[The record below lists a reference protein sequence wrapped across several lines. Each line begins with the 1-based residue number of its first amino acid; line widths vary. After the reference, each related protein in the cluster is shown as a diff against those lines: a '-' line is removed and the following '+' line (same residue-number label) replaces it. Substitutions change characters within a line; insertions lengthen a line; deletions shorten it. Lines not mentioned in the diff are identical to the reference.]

1 MLGYKTRLKQLRGTE
16 IIPSNSSYHH
26 KSITDTRN
34 QLQGDWEIH
43 NMWRLN
49 NKLLNNI
56 S

>member
-1 MLGYKTRLKQLRGTE
+1 MLGYKTRLKKLRGTE

-43 NMWRLN
+43 
-49 NKLLNNI
+49 KYVEI
-56 S
+56 KQQTTEQ